1 MNFRKI
7 LVPVNGTPSD
17 AEALKLACS
26 LAKESK
32 ARIFVVYVVEVRR
45 SLPLDVRLDTEISK
59 GEDTLTQAEQV
70 VEEEEC
76 QVEAALLQAREVG
89 PAIVEEAV
97 EREVDIIIMG
107 FGYKSRFGEFSLGDA
122 VPYVLKNAS
131 CPVILYR
138 LPTKKASQRLDTE
151 QNS

>member
-1 MNFRKI
+1 MDFRNI

-17 AEALKLACS
+17 AEALRLACK
-26 LAKESK
+26 LAKEAKSK
-32 ARIFVVYVVEVRR
+32 ILVVYVVEIRR

-59 GEDTLTQAEQV
+59 GEDTLTRAEQV
-70 VEEEEC
+70 IEEEEY
-76 QVEAALLQAREVG
+76 QAEAALLQAREVG

-97 EREVDIIIMG
+97 EREADIIIMG

-138 LPTKKASQRLDTE
+138 LPTKKANQRLDTE